1 MFNDKWRVAHAYSI
15 PIDLVV
21 DAKVGFGTED
31 EIQMAEIFRKRRD
44 AWDIYPAYTKRKD
57 FKVRG

>member
-1 MFNDKWRVAHAYSI
+1 
-15 PIDLVV
+15 LVV

-31 EIQMAEIFRKRRD
+31 ESQMAEIFRKRRD